1 MRCSHVRSRLSAFH
15 DGELGRSEAEEVR
28 AHLMDCRACRGAASE
43 LRTMSSWIDPQ
54 EPVPAMSAGFTDAV
68 MARLHAPAES
78 EDEAQALPV
87 LALARWISIAAG
99 VVAAVSLASLFGPA
113 RPLSSGTLDAAPR
126 SAIERAIRENDLS
139 AMRAAAA
146 AREAGSPA
154 SRPQGTSAGP
164 R

>member
-1 MRCSHVRSRLSAFH
+1 
-15 DGELGRSEAEEVR
+15 
-28 AHLMDCRACRGAASE
+28 
-43 LRTMSSWIDPQ
+43 MSSWIDPQ

-68 MARLHAPAES
+68 MARLHEPAEPA
-78 EDEAQALPV
+78 EDEAQARPV

-99 VVAAVSLASLFGPA
+99 VVAAVSVASLFGPA
-113 RPLSSGTLDAAPR
+113 RPISSGTLDAAPR
-126 SAIERAIRENDLS
+126 SAIERAIRENDLA

-154 SRPQGTSAGP
+154 SRPQSTNAGP

>member
-1 MRCSHVRSRLSAFH
+1 
-15 DGELGRSEAEEVR
+15 
-28 AHLMDCRACRGAASE
+28 
-43 LRTMSSWIDPQ
+43 MSSWIDPQ

-68 MARLHAPAES
+68 MARLHEPAMPAEPAELAEA
-78 EDEAQALPV
+78 EDEAQARPV

-99 VVAAVSLASLFGPA
+99 VVAAVSVASLFGPA
-113 RPLSSGTLDAAPR
+113 RPISSGTLDAAPR
-126 SAIERAIRENDLS
+126 SAIERAIRENDLA

-154 SRPQGTSAGP
+154 SRPQSTNAGP